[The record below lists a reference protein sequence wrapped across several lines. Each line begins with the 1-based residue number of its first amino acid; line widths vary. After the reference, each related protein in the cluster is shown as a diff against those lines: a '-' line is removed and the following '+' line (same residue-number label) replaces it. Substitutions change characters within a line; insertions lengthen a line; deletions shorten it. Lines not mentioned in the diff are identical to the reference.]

1 MLRYATYGFAGLR
14 YRCTGANGTC
24 ASLPDDVSCDAAAA
38 AAADR
43 WIFLCLRCT
52 MATELAQLS
61 SSVAA
66 VTTVLQLSTCCA
78 GTSFSTS
85 ERWQDAAMS
94 VDITNIYSTGN
105 SKKQCAA
112 RHACPRYWI
121 NIRDIKIRAH
131 CSMLSPG
138 KHRSF
143 TITSSQTVWLINI
156 FGSAMCILDRYGPRF
171 NGTIAVPSPMYCV
184 NSTKTAVTFPI
195 FLLTKIQ
202 SYKQTQAIIISTSPA
217 TNKLLCC
224 SCLSVVS
231 FNSTIHLAQSS
242 IICYFGF
249 RFTAAYN

>member
-1 MLRYATYGFAGLR
+1 MLALV
-14 YRCTGANGTC
+14 TGSTFVILKSEPTAACCHPANT
-24 ASLPDDVSCDAAAA
+24 AHSQLHLPRLYD
-38 AAADR
+38 
-43 WIFLCLRCT
+43 F
-52 MATELAQLS
+52 
-61 SSVAA
+61 
-66 VTTVLQLSTCCA
+66 
-78 GTSFSTS
+78 
-85 ERWQDAAMS
+85 
-94 VDITNIYSTGN
+94 
-105 SKKQCAA
+105 
-112 RHACPRYWI
+112 
-121 NIRDIKIRAH
+121 
-131 CSMLSPG
+131 
-138 KHRSF
+138 
-143 TITSSQTVWLINI
+143 INI